1 MVIERIINNNVVS
14 SRDKD
19 GMEIV
24 IMGSGI
30 GFGKKKGES
39 VDEVRIEK
47 IFRMEDEEALSR
59 FKNLLVKLPMEH
71 IQVSNEIISYAKKS
85 LGAEL
90 NENVYITLTD
100 HISFALERYKEG
112 MFFPNALH
120 NEIKRFY
127 TEEYQVGIEALKLIK
142 EKTGIVLPDDEASSI
157 ALHLVNAEFDLKVRD
172 TWVMTNMISRM
183 LEVITVGYPVLE
195 SESLEKDRLLSE
207 LKFTSYRILMLK
219 PLKETGDSELQGL
232 LIKNCPK
239 AVTIA
244 KEAAMAIEKEHNCKM
259 TEEEQLYLA
268 VYLKRIDDL
277 YKK

>member
-14 SRDKD
+14 SRDND

-30 GFGKKKGES
+30 AFGKKKGEY
-39 VDEVRIEK
+39 VEEVRIEK
-47 IFRMEDEEALSR
+47 IFRMEDENALAR
-59 FKNLLVKLPMEH
+59 FKNLLAKLPMEH
-71 IQVSNEIISYAKKS
+71 IQVSNEIISCAKES
-85 LGAEL
+85 LGTEL

-127 TEEYQVGIEALKLIK
+127 TTEYQVGIQALKLIK

-157 ALHLVNAEFDLKVRD
+157 ALHLVNAEFGLKVRD
-172 TWVMTNMISRM
+172 TWVMTNMISKM
-183 LEVITVGYPVLE
+183 LDLITVKYPELKG
-195 SESLEKDRLLSE
+195 ESLEKDRLLSE
-207 LKFTSYRILMLK
+207 LRFTAYRVLMLK
-219 PLKETGDSELQGL
+219 PLKEEGDDGL
-232 LIKNCPK
+232 TRFFTENCSK
-239 AVTIA
+239 SVITAREVA
-244 KEAAMAIEKEHNCKM
+244 LEVEREYERRM
-259 TEEEQLYLA
+259 TQEEQLYLA
-268 VYLKRIDDL
+268 VYLKRIEDL